1 MCLTLSNILDVL
13 KTSYL
18 HTNNVKLSHH
28 VITVT
33 ICVLPGTFKL
43 GNRNDSY
50 RNDKITIYFTLNYID
65 NYC

>member
-43 GNRNDSY
+43 SN
-50 RNDKITIYFTLNYID
+50 RNDKITIYCTVNYID

>member
-28 VITVT
+28 VITV
-33 ICVLPGTFKL
+33 CVHPVTVTEMTKSL
-43 GNRNDSY
+43 
-50 RNDKITIYFTLNYID
+50 YIVQ
-65 NYC
+65 

>member
-1 MCLTLSNILDVL
+1 MCLTLSNILDAL

-43 GNRNDSY
+43 GNRND
-50 RNDKITIYFTLNYID
+50 KITIYCTVNYID